1 VSAEGPSPRVVIGA
15 PLYGKAAY
23 LREAVGSILAQSYG
37 DFALLLIDDRSP
49 DDTLDVAHE
58 LAARD
63 PRVNVILNEERL
75 GMLGNTN
82 RALELARE
90 RFPDAEFW
98 ALGSDHDVW
107 NPRWLETL
115 VALLERH
122 PTAVAAYPQTQRIDE
137 HGQPY
142 NDKPPWRSDTI
153 AIRPRRQRM
162 HATFRGMV
170 AGDMAYSLFRLR
182 ALPAVLYRPVLV
194 PDRLLLTEMS
204 LQGPFVQAEGI
215 LWQRRFRGLAELD
228 RQRRAFF
235 LETPPPYT
243 RLPWWLQH
251 FGALVWAYA
260 VRGEAWHAIGR
271 LEGARLAGDYLRLA
285 LALRYRRRL
294 ARAKRRVRRIQRR
307 VRRIR
312 IPIPGVNLRRV
323 LQRFARRTVNRWG
336 PVVGPWLRRRL
347 HSAECI
353 RVLRPVAIRGTALI
367 DNANA
372 ALGVT
377 KPARERAPVVR

>member
-1 VSAEGPSPRVVIGA
+1 MIGA

-23 LREAVGSILAQSYG
+23 LREAVGSILGQTYE

-49 DDTLDVAHE
+49 DETLDVAHE
-58 LAARD
+58 LAD
-63 PRVNVILNEERL
+63 YDSRVHVILNEERL

-107 NPRWLETL
+107 NPRWLDTL
-115 VALLERH
+115 VGLLERH

-137 HGQPY
+137 NGRPY

-153 AIRPRRQRM
+153 AIHPRRQRM

-170 AGDMAYSLFRLR
+170 AGDMVYSLFRLR

-235 LETPPPYT
+235 LEDPPRYT

-251 FGALVWAYA
+251 VGAFVWAHA
-260 VRGEAWHAIGR
+260 VRGEAWPAIGR
-271 LEGARLAGDYLRLA
+271 LEGARLAGDYLGLSM
-285 LALRYRRRL
+285 ALRYRRRL
-294 ARAKRRVRRIQRR
+294 ARAKRRVRR
-307 VRRIR
+307 VR
-312 IPIPGVNLRRV
+312 IPIPGINLRRI
-323 LQRFARRTVNRWG
+323 LRRSTRRTVNRFG

-347 HSAECI
+347 RAAERI
-353 RVLRPVAIRGTALI
+353 RILRPVATRGAVLI

-372 ALGVT
+372 ALGGA
-377 KPARERAPVVR
+377 KPGRERDPVVR